1 MFFQFTRF
9 FRGYLKVC
17 ICGRA
22 PERLLNLCS
31 HHDMLIWD
39 LKSCGESYEFYIS
52 LPAFRQIRPLLRKT
66 KTRIHILKKCG
77 LPFFL
82 YQYRSRKMFFAGI
95 AICLTLLYISTGYL
109 WCIELNGNT
118 VHADQTLLRYLKS
131 IGCSCGVRMSKVDC
145 DKIEEQL
152 RITYTDIIWVSARI
166 EGTKL
171 FLDVKENL
179 AAGEKKAAQKLTEQE
194 AETGYDIIASKKG
207 KVTRIVTR
215 SGTPKVK
222 AGDTVKKGEILVSGA
237 LPIYNDNDEIDHYDK
252 TVADA
257 DIYLMCAYRYEDTIP
272 FQQPQKK
279 YTGKTAWDFRLK
291 IASMEWHVP
300 FWPCDRSDY
309 EGTAQTK
316 QVCLLKNLYF
326 PIWVQSTHL
335 RQYHMERI
343 EYSEKE
349 LRQQE
354 EEKFKEF
361 FKKLHKKEVEILE
374 KNVIIDIVGDS
385 LRASGTIRVVEK
397 TGIYQ
402 KTQEIKE
409 NERQITDEF
418 NGNNT

>member
-1 MFFQFTRF
+1 
-9 FRGYLKVC
+9 
-17 ICGRA
+17 
-22 PERLLNLCS
+22 
-31 HHDMLIWD
+31 
-39 LKSCGESYEFYIS
+39 
-52 LPAFRQIRPLLRKT
+52 
-66 KTRIHILKKCG
+66 
-77 LPFFL
+77 
-82 YQYRSRKMFFAGI
+82 
-95 AICLTLLYISTGYL
+95 
-109 WCIELNGNT
+109 
-118 VHADQTLLRYLKS
+118 
-131 IGCSCGVRMSKVDC
+131 
-145 DKIEEQL
+145 
-152 RITYTDIIWVSARI
+152 
-166 EGTKL
+166 
-171 FLDVKENL
+171 
-179 AAGEKKAAQKLTEQE
+179 
-194 AETGYDIIASKKG
+194 
-207 KVTRIVTR
+207 
-215 SGTPKVK
+215 
-222 AGDTVKKGEILVSGA
+222 
-237 LPIYNDNDEIDHYDK
+237 
-252 TVADA
+252 
-257 DIYLMCAYRYEDTIP
+257 
-272 FQQPQKK
+272 
-279 YTGKTAWDFRLK
+279 
-291 IASMEWHVP
+291 MEWHVP